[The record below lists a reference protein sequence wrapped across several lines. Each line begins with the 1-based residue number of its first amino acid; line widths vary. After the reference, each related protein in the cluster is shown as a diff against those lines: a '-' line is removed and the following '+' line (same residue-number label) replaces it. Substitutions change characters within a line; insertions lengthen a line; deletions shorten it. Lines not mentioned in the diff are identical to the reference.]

1 MSRKINYTILLGIF
15 FIIFTSSL
23 KSEELKNITNNL
35 LMGKITYEEVEVN
48 RLEDIY
54 LDRKK
59 DFVFSK
65 LNIDIE
71 NFSVEK
77 RKEIFIKLLLP
88 SIKIVRKE
96 ILLNKEIV
104 KNLKEKK
111 IYTMKE
117 QEYLNKIFS
126 NYGVRLNDFKSLEEK
141 MIVYPTSLILAQGA
155 LESAWG
161 TSRFFKEANNIFG
174 MWSKNKKEPRIP
186 AKNSRGSFV
195 PNLKVYKNLKD
206 SVGDITMLM
215 SRSKVYK
222 EVREYINKNEDV
234 YKISEG
240 LNNYSEEGRLYVKK
254 VKTIIKYNNLSKYDN
269 KEKTS
274 L

>member
-1 MSRKINYTILLGIF
+1 MSRKTNYIILLGIF
-15 FIIFTSSL
+15 FVIFTSNL

-35 LMGKITYEEVEVN
+35 IMGKITYEEVEIN
-48 RLEDIY
+48 SLEDLY

-65 LNIDIE
+65 LNIDME
-71 NFSVEK
+71 NLSVEK
-77 RKEIFIKLLLP
+77 RKQIFIKLLLP
-88 SIKIVRKE
+88 SIKIVHKE
-96 ILLNKEIV
+96 ILLNREIV

-111 IYTMKE
+111 KYTMKE
-117 QEYLNKIFS
+117 QEYLNKMFS

-141 MIVYPTSLILAQGA
+141 MIIYPTSLILAQGA

-174 MWSKNKKEPRIP
+174 IWSKNKKEPRIP
-186 AKNSRGSFV
+186 AKNSRGRFV

-206 SVGDITMLM
+206 SVEDITMLM

-222 EVREYINKNEDV
+222 EVREHINKNEDV

-254 VKTIIKYNNLSKYDN
+254 VKTIIKYNNLIKYDN